1 MNETPEDLI
10 ALQRLLDASYER
22 AGAHLLSI
30 HTPDRRLD
38 ATELVERLEGVCVM
52 SLATTTADGRPI
64 AGPVDGL
71 FFRGS
76 FWFGSSATSLRF
88 RHIRQR
94 PDVSAV
100 HTRGEEL
107 AVTVHGRAI
116 ETTLRAE
123 PGLAAYC
130 AAIYN
135 PRFGD
140 EWSEFAADLP
150 YARID
155 ARAMYVFA
163 MD

>member
-10 ALQRLLDASYER
+10 ALQRLLDVSYAR
-22 AGAHLLSI
+22 AGEHLLSI
-30 HTPDRRLD
+30 HTPDRRLG
-38 ATELVERLEGVCVM
+38 AGELAERLDGVCVI

-76 FWFGSSATSLRF
+76 FWFGSSPTSLRF

-130 AAIYN
+130 AAIYT

-140 EWSEFAADLP
+140 DWSEFAADLP